1 MRTRSPWNLHC
12 EGKGLRVFRSPVV
25 NLPGPWMITRTG
37 TSLWLKCIFQIPRFD
52 TDKSL
57 ALGFMRDRQLRDP
70 LLPSRFRG
78 VRLAFSKRLDYSLG
92 RPLGLEQLF
101 YGANI
106 VLSVPMNRLSSSLSL
121 KETIQNDADGRQD
134 GLMSSAC
141 SFWQPFFYGQPPLGF
156 HAAEPPPDD

>member
-121 KETIQNDADGRQD
+121 KEVKKLVDKRDAYMSWIETNIICAWDYARAQD
-134 GLMSSAC
+134 
-141 SFWQPFFYGQPPLGF
+141 
-156 HAAEPPPDD
+156 EEK